1 MTVMINKPSR
11 QESNK
16 KRLIRDGVRT
26 HKQFILRVEWI
37 FPYQLQNKIGC
48 TMTLNKITCKGPE
61 FFFNFFPQTFA
72 FC

>member
-1 MTVMINKPSR
+1 MTVMINKLSR

-37 FPYQLQNKIGC
+37 FPYQLQNKIDV
-48 TMTLNKITCKGPE
+48 L
-61 FFFNFFPQTFA
+61 
-72 FC
+72 